1 MKRDETVFG
10 CPLPGE
16 VGSSLALYCRT
27 AILLPAVLFMLVTP
41 AFAYVGP
48 GAGLSMIGS
57 AIALIVVV
65 LVAMA
70 GLIIWPVR
78 AMQRRKKR
86 RRRVRQKNEFFH
98 ARAQRRSA
106 PWSYLPNRRKW
117 QSCNFLF

>member
-1 MKRDETVFG
+1 
-10 CPLPGE
+10 
-16 VGSSLALYCRT
+16 
-27 AILLPAVLFMLVTP
+27 MLVTP

-78 AMQRRKKR
+78 AMQRRKK
-86 RRRVRQKNEFFH
+86 KKAEG
-98 ARAQRRSA
+98 STEE
-106 PWSYLPNRRKW
+106 
-117 QSCNFLF
+117 